1 MSEKTTEWVRKIPEL
16 IRQIRQNKGL
26 SQENLA
32 DALGIS
38 TSAYGDLE
46 RGKTEITISRLAL
59 IAHTLEVPF
68 TTLLGIDEGPHT
80 ERLIEENNRLNRE
93 IMALVFRNELL
104 ENRLEAILASQKER
118 QRIGF

>member
-1 MSEKTTEWVRKIPEL
+1 MSEKSTEWVRQIPEL

-46 RGKTEITISRLAL
+46 RGKTEITISRLAA

-68 TTLLGIDEGPHT
+68 TTLLGIDEGPHV

-104 ENRLEAILASQKER
+104 ENRLEAILVSQKER